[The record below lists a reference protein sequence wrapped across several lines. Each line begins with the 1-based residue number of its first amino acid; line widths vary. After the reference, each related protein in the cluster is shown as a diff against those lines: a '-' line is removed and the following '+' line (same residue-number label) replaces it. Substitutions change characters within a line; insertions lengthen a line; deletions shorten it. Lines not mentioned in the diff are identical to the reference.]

1 MNDDDKY
8 IAGVS
13 DIKTEDKKIKTNS
26 IFIPR
31 ILQLFLR
38 YYHYYNFFLHY
49 RMQIDRHKTSIFIT
63 PVEDSHY
70 IYFLIHL
77 NANFHFF

>member
-38 YYHYYNFFLHY
+38 
-49 RMQIDRHKTSIFIT
+49 
-63 PVEDSHY
+63 
-70 IYFLIHL
+70 
-77 NANFHFF
+77 